1 MKEPSTVTLS
11 TEEMILALVQS
22 LDEKVD
28 ELTDGQADIKSQIA
42 THEERSLNQGRR
54 IERVEKVT
62 GGISLAVVVA
72 VISIVLSGCGFLSG
86 LTQAPTEQPPAPPKV
101 DVVARAVKNTV
112 ALHDAE
118 TGARFCSGV
127 AAAGAIITAAHCV
140 DGDEFTVL
148 YQGEKYPGVTISM
161 DSSQDWAIVAA
172 VGARLRDSIPL
183 AEAYPSLGNKVVW
196 MGYPLGEDFIMGTGI
211 IGNPRVTMG
220 TSDWIAIY
228 GQFIPGNSGGPVFNY
243 KGELVGIVSAT
254 MVVGGTYSSY
264 LPVGYAVPLDY
275 IKAAL

>member
-11 TEEMILALVQS
+11 TEEMILALVRS

-28 ELTDGQADIKSQIA
+28 ELTEGQADIKAQIA

-101 DVVARAVKNTV
+101 DV
-112 ALHDAE
+112 
-118 TGARFCSGV
+118 
-127 AAAGAIITAAHCV
+127 
-140 DGDEFTVL
+140 L
-148 YQGEKYPGVTISM
+148 YQGEKYPGVTISI